1 MQQKEKELQI
11 AFCNSLILGEPCRDP
26 ACNPTSFF
34 FARIVPFPR
43 VYSLFGDIMLYERA
57 ERIKVRIERLIWL
70 DEIVEKLE
78 KKHKVIQD
86 EVREV
91 LEAEVNFRFVEKGN
105 RPGENVY
112 AAMGRTQSG

>member
-1 MQQKEKELQI
+1 
-11 AFCNSLILGEPCRDP
+11 
-26 ACNPTSFF
+26 
-34 FARIVPFPR
+34 
-43 VYSLFGDIMLYERA
+43 MLYERA

-78 KKHKVIQD
+78 KKHRVNQD

-91 LEAEVNFRFVEKGN
+91 LEGEANFRFVEKGN

-112 AAMGRTQSG
+112 AAMGRTQSGRYLIIFFIFKKEGDALVLSARDMTHGERKRYEKN